1 MAPSSPERITRM
13 ANQEGIS
20 FITTLTELKPMPNG
34 REDRHGRC
42 VGYLLKK
49 EQAVQAVEENA
60 GDIHEDGTYPLCVVE
75 TLAEGIYPRTIS
87 AVWFAW
93 DEAKG
98 GYQQI
103 PERPEDLKGVVNF
116 SIG

>member
-1 MAPSSPERITRM
+1 MTD
-13 ANQEGIS
+13 QTGIS
-20 FITTLTELKPMPNG
+20 FITTFTGINPMGNG
-34 REDRHGRC
+34 RESRNSRC
-42 VGYLLKK
+42 VGYLLDQK
-49 EQAVQAVEENA
+49 QAIQAVEENA
-60 GDIHEDGTYPLCVVE
+60 GDINEAGTYPLCVVE

-87 AVWFAW
+87 ANWFSW

-103 PERPEDLKGVVNF
+103 DKRPEDLEGVVNF